1 MARSRAQPGRYVLC
15 RYVMQDLS
23 PEAASCQGCTLCRA
37 VPAGG
42 KAPGFHPGGDG
53 LQAARLDKLSRTTPR
68 QSEPARAATGGGKA
82 AQGRPRGR
90 PPPPAREGPPGP
102 DRERPRAGG
111 APPSPAGGGPPT
123 GREGPGP
130 GRPPEGA
137 KARTGPGG
145 AHPEPR
151 RRAARN
157 GGGPAGRGDGGRA
170 AREEGGPEA
179 QGRRATRREQSPT
192 GRATGRQ
199 RTPTGPQ
206 AGRGP
211 RKRTGTGTGPGRRP
225 YRRSP
230 GTGHATTSGPPTARE
245 GTPRSGGASSHGP
258 RHAEAVTICYRP
270 RSGCGSVHFNPVR
283 PFFPAVSS
291 FAVCKPGFAR

>member
-15 RYVMQDLS
+15 RYIMQDLS
-23 PEAASCQGCTLCRA
+23 PEAASCQGCTLFRA

-42 KAPGFHPGGDG
+42 IDLRAITPEGMAIKPSGLTSCHGPRRDRAKQRGPRPPAAKPPKGGRRPT
-53 LQAARLDKLSRTTPR
+53 AA
-68 QSEPARAATGGGKA
+68 GGKGGA
-82 AQGRPRGR
+82 AD
-90 PPPPAREGPPGP
+90 REG
-102 DRERPRAGG
+102 PRAGG

-123 GREGPGP
+123 NREGTGT

-151 RRAARN
+151 RRAARH

-199 RTPTGPQ
+199 RTPTGPE

-211 RKRTGTGTGPGRRP
+211 RQRTGTGTGPGRRP
-225 YRRSP
+225 YRRRP
-230 GTGHATTSGPPTARE
+230 GTGHATTSGPPTTRE

-270 RSGCGSVHFNPVR
+270 RSGCGSVHFDSVR
-283 PFFPAVSS
+283 PSFPAVSS
-291 FAVCKPGFAR
+291 FAVCEPGFTR